1 MLIHERLL
9 IKGSCSMKLPRSCG
23 VLLHITSLPGKYGIG
38 TLGKEAREFADLL
51 KEGGQQFWQVLPIGP
66 VVSPFGHS
74 PYASTSTFAG
84 NHLMISMESL
94 CEEEWCSAVPDDIP
108 GDEAH
113 FIDFETSE
121 RRLNT
126 FLETAFRD
134 FEMQAADDVRAEFE
148 VFCRE
153 SSFWLDDYALYTALA
168 LHFKSYNWLDWDTP
182 VSLREPEAISEW
194 REKLKDRV
202 RFHSFVQFIFFRQ
215 WDDLHEYCSVQGV
228 QLIGDIPIYIT
239 LEGADA
245 WSNPGILDLCEK
257 TGRPLSVAGVPP
269 DYFSETGQ
277 RWGNPLYRW
286 RDAAGHLNEETAVW
300 WKERLLHLKK
310 RVDIVRIDHFRG
322 FESYWAIPADE
333 ETAVNGE
340 WVEGPGMEF
349 FTRLKHDL
357 GDLPLIAED
366 LGVITPEVK
375 KLRDGLGLPGMKI
388 LQFAFDF
395 NNKNEYL
402 PHNIENHNCI
412 LYTGTHDNNTTNGWF
427 YEAEVD
433 ENGQKYIMEYIGS
446 EQYSDFH
453 WQLIRLA
460 YMSVANLVI
469 VPAQDIIG
477 YGEAFRMNKPGTAN
491 GNWRWKLTSD
501 AITEDMITRIRRMA
515 WIYRRIEETGESE
528 AEVT

>member
-1 MLIHERLL
+1 
-9 IKGSCSMKLPRSCG
+9 MKLPRSCG
-23 VLLHITSLPGKYGIG
+23 VLLHITSLPGKYGTG
-38 TLGKEAREFADLL
+38 TLGREARDFADCL
-51 KEGGQQFWQVLPIGP
+51 KAGGQRFWQVLPIGP
-66 VVSPFGHS
+66 VVSPFGYS

-84 NHLMISMESL
+84 NHFMISMESL
-94 CEEEWCSAVPDDIP
+94 SEEEWCSAEPEEGIGEEGP
-108 GDEAH
+108 
-113 FIDFETSE
+113 FIDFENVD

-126 FLETAFRD
+126 FLEAAFHD
-134 FEMQAADDVRAEFE
+134 FETGAPDEVHEEFDS
-148 VFCRE
+148 FCRM
-153 SSFWLDDYALYTALA
+153 SSFWLDEYALYTALA
-168 LHFKSYNWLDWDTP
+168 LHFGSYNWLDWEKP
-182 VSLREPEAISEW
+182 IAMREPGAMAQW
-194 REKLKDRV
+194 REALKDRV
-202 RFHSFVQFIFFRQ
+202 RFHSFVQFVFFRQ
-215 WDDLHEYCSVQGV
+215 WNDLHEYCGVQGI

-257 TGRPLSVAGVPP
+257 TGKPLSVAGVPP

-286 RDAAGHLNEETAVW
+286 RDAGGKLNEETAAW
-300 WKERLLHLKK
+300 WKERILHLSQ

-322 FESYWAIPADE
+322 FESFWAIPADE

-349 FTRLKHDL
+349 FARLKHDL
-357 GDLPLIAED
+357 GELPLIAED

-395 NNKNEYL
+395 NNMNEYL

-433 ENGQKYIMEYIGS
+433 ENGQQYIMEYIGS
-446 EQYSDFH
+446 EKFSDFH

-469 VPAQDIIG
+469 VPAQDILG
-477 YGEAFRMNKPGTAN
+477 YGAMFRMNTPGTAH
-491 GNWRWKLTSD
+491 GNWRWKLTGD
-501 AITEDMITRIRRMA
+501 AVTEDIISRLARMA
-515 WIYRRIEETGESE
+515 RMYRRISDTQEDEENGSEGEDD
-528 AEVT
+528 

>member
-1 MLIHERLL
+1 
-9 IKGSCSMKLPRSCG
+9 MKLPRSCG
-23 VLLHITSLPGKYGIG
+23 VLLHITSLPGKHGIG
-38 TLGKEAREFADLL
+38 TLGKEARDFADILKRSGQRYWQLL
-51 KEGGQQFWQVLPIGP
+51 PLGP
-66 VVSPFGHS
+66 VVSPFGYS
-74 PYASTSTFAG
+74 PYASTSAFAG
-84 NHLMISMESL
+84 NHLMISVASL
-94 CEEEWCSAVPDDIP
+94 AEEEWCSVVPDEYPVEEDHYVAFN
-108 GDEAH
+108 DVE
-113 FIDFETSE
+113 E
-121 RRLNT
+121 RLNT
-126 FLETAFRD
+126 CLEAAFRD
-134 FEMQAADDVRAEFE
+134 FRNISSGGIRDEFE
-148 VFCRE
+148 AFCRD

-168 LHFKSYNWLDWDTP
+168 HHFGSYNWLDWEKP
-182 VSLREPEAISEW
+182 VAMREPGAMSEW
-194 REKLKDRV
+194 RERLRDRV
-202 RFHSFVQFIFFRQ
+202 LFHSFVQFIFFRQ
-215 WDDLHEYCSVQGV
+215 WCAYREYCSGQGI

-286 RDAAGHLNEETAVW
+286 RDKGGALNEETVAW
-300 WKERLLHLKK
+300 WKERILRLTQC
-310 RVDIVRIDHFRG
+310 VDIVRIDHFRG

-340 WVEGPGMEF
+340 WVKGPGMEF
-349 FTRLKHDL
+349 FTRLKRDL
-357 GDLPLIAED
+357 GELPLIAED

-433 ENGQKYIMEYIGS
+433 DNGQKYIMEYMGS
-446 EQYSDFH
+446 EKFSDFH

-477 YGEAFRMNKPGTAN
+477 YGAAFRMNTPGTAY
-491 GNWRWKLTSD
+491 GNWRWKLTSR
-501 AITEDMITRIRRMA
+501 AITEEMISRLAGMARM
-515 WIYRRIEETGESE
+515 YRRIPETPEDEENGFDGEDDQ
-528 AEVT
+528 